1 MTIHLV
7 TFCTDSHEHA
17 ALLLRRSAFESFTSK
32 TKFHM
37 WRTED
42 LASFIE
48 ENSELFKLKRGF
60 GNMCWKAYV
69 IHETLKQC
77 NDNDILI
84 YMDADTEI
92 IKPLIDLIPND
103 KSMYFGYVGEYKTKQ
118 YTNGR
123 WTKRDTF
130 TTMNLDTP
138 EIANAFQI
146 TSQVQIYKVN
156 EHSKK
161 VIEEFLMYSTN
172 RLAIADIPN
181 ELEPQRNYP
190 NFQAHRH
197 DQSILSLLAQKYKE
211 HVQFGRDLSQFGNLD
226 DTSKPQ
232 MIQAYG
238 VAPNEERM
246 TTRIPNVTVITPTT
260 GHRLLERGVL
270 SVQSQSYLNVTHL
283 IVIDKPHLET
293 QIKERV
299 QKIYSG
305 RHDIQ
310 FLTVPYNTGAN
321 RWNGHRI
328 FASIPHL
335 LHKADWLIF
344 LDEDNALKENHIK
357 SLVDLS
363 ETNKLN
369 WAYSLRTIVNESLE
383 EVCDDLCESLGHLHS
398 VWNNEKDHLID
409 TNCYM
414 LSREIAMKTSMI
426 WNRPARPQN
435 QLEPD
440 RELYNVLVKEFP
452 NFDTT
457 KQHTVLYTTGNRP
470 DSVKSSFFLYGNHT
484 MKQRY
489 KDGLPWLK
497 KTEAI
502 SLLNTS
508 PLDDN
513 SNELT
518 PLYVAHFNPDATKR
532 FFELQKKIPKE
543 SVAYEEWQMTLLQPL
558 AKHYSFKNAY
568 TENVPAGSNVLV
580 HICSPNTLPLKLLMR
595 KDVNRIGY
603 TIEGPNIRHQTQWN
617 TNFLEQF
624 FDVVLTYW
632 TPLLETKTKFKTIWC
647 PFLHRINQSD
657 KHILKK
663 NTEYDKSVCMVLEN
677 RHLAGDYSIN
687 DVQLKCLD
695 PLRQEFAKVL
705 ENLTVYGTGWQ
716 DFQGH
721 PSLTV
726 GHTLH
731 RSQDTKKNIDHIKHF
746 TFNLII
752 ENCNA
757 DGYVSEKLCDSLVA
771 GAIPLYYGNLN
782 EKMKGLIPKECY
794 IDITGW
800 TPQELQKWIQRQTM
814 RDIIRMKGYI
824 NDFREQAIDN
834 LSPEQYPTY
843 VKDATTNVFK

>member
-1 MTIHLV
+1 MNKMTIHLA

-17 ALLLRRSAFESFTSK
+17 ALLLRRSAFEGK
-32 TKFHM
+32 VDKFHT

-42 LASFIE
+42 IAPFIE
-48 ENSELFKLKRGF
+48 ANSELFKLKRGF
-60 GNMCWKAYV
+60 GNMCWKAHV
-69 IHETLKQC
+69 INETLKQC
-77 NDNDILI
+77 NDGDYLI
-84 YMDADTEI
+84 FMDADVEI
-92 IKPLIDLIPND
+92 IKPLSEFINLIPND
-103 KSMYFGYVGEYKTKQ
+103 KSMYFGYVGEYKTKN
-118 YTNGR
+118 YTNGS

-130 TTMNLDTP
+130 TTMDLDTS
-138 EIANAFQI
+138 EIADAFQI

-156 EHSKK
+156 EQSKK
-161 VIEEFLMYSTN
+161 VIQEYLNYSTN

-181 ELEPQRNYP
+181 ELQPHRNYP

-226 DTSKPQ
+226 DTSEQ
-232 MIQAYG
+232 LIQAYG

-246 TTRIPNVTVITPTT
+246 TTTIPNVTVITPTT
-260 GHRLLERGVL
+260 GHKLLERAVL
-270 SVQSQSYLNVTHL
+270 SVQSQSYLNITHL

-293 QIKERV
+293 QIKERI
-299 QKIYSG
+299 QKIYNG

-310 FLTVPYNTGAN
+310 FMTVPYNTGAN

-328 FASIPHL
+328 YASVPHL

-344 LDEDNALKENHIK
+344 LDEDNALKEDHTQ
-357 SLVDLS
+357 SLVELVTKQNLD
-363 ETNKLN
+363 

-398 VWNNEKDHLID
+398 VWNNPKDNLID
-409 TNCYM
+409 TNCYI
-414 LSREIAMKTSMI
+414 LSREIAMKTSMV

-440 RELYNVLVKEFP
+440 RELYKMLVKDFP
-452 NFDTT
+452 KFDTT

-470 DSVKSSFFLYGNHT
+470 DSVKSSFFLYGNHV
-484 MKQRY
+484 MKQKY

-497 KTEAI
+497 KTAEI
-502 SLLNTS
+502 SLLDPS
-508 PLDDN
+508 PLDEP
-513 SNELT
+513 SELK
-518 PLYVAHFNPDATKR
+518 PLYIAHFNADATKR
-532 FFELQKKIPKE
+532 FFELLKSPPQKSI
-543 SVAYEEWQMTLLQPL
+543 AYEEWQMTLLKPL
-558 AKHYSFKNAY
+558 VKYYKLKNAY
-568 TENVPAGSNVLV
+568 IEDVPAGSNLLV

-595 KDVNRIGY
+595 KDIHRIGY
-603 TIEGPNIRHQTQWN
+603 TIEGPNIRHQTQWSI
-617 TNFLEQF
+617 NFLEQF
-624 FDVVLTYW
+624 FDTVLTYW
-632 TPLLETKTKFKTIWC
+632 TPLLETKTKFKTVWC
-647 PFLHRINQSD
+647 PFLHRINKGD
-657 KHILKK
+657 KHILAK

-677 RHLAGDYSIN
+677 RHLAGNYTIN
-687 DVQLKCLD
+687 GVQLKCLD

-716 DFQGH
+716 DFKGH

-726 GHTLH
+726 GHSLH
-731 RSQDTKKNIDHIKHF
+731 RSKDTKPNTSYIQHF

-752 ENCNA
+752 ENCNG

-782 EKMKGLIPKECY
+782 DKMKELIPKECY

-824 NDFREQAIDN
+824 KDFRGKAIGN
-834 LSPEQYPTY
+834 LSPAQYPQY
-843 VKDATTNVFK
+843 IKNALN